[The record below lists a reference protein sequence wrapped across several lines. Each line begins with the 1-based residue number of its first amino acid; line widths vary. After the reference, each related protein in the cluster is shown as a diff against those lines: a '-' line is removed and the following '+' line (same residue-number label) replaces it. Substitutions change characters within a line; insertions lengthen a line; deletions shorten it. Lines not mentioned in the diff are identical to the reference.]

1 MKKKIKNS
9 YDFIVINDRLSL
21 VGVLNSYSTRIWS
34 GLIDQ
39 KNQLL
44 NQKSWL

>member
-21 VGVLNSYSTRIWS
+21 VGVLNSYSTRI
-34 GLIDQ
+34 
-39 KNQLL
+39 
-44 NQKSWL
+44 